1 MTTGE
6 KIKHFRN
13 LRGISQE
20 TLGQLSGIN
29 SATIKKYEYGIRN
42 PKPDQLLKIANAL
55 GISINVFMDFD
66 IETVSDVFSLLL
78 KMDEQL
84 DMDFEAEKDE
94 DGSFIPSTIKISF
107 KNSLLNH
114 KLGVYMKARELQEN
128 LLNDTERF
136 SSEEEEHQRAIE
148 ALSKDLDAVK
158 QSILDDRKIV
168 KNGVRGISVK
178 IYPENE

>member
-20 TLGQLSGIN
+20 TLGQLSGIH

-66 IETVSDVFSLLL
+66 IETVSDVLSLLL

-84 DMDFEAEKDE
+84 DMNFEAEKDE

-107 KNSLLNH
+107 NNSLLNH

-136 SSEEEEHQRAIE
+136 SSEDEHQLAIE

-158 QSILDDRKIV
+158 QSILDDSKIV
-168 KNGVRGISVK
+168 KKGVRNISVK